1 MRKIF
6 ASMTAVSMAA
16 AVMLA
21 GCGSNSSDKKTTTAA
36 STKATEAATE
46 KKTEAATEKE
56 TEKVSSEEASTE
68 KKTEV
73 ATTEAKTEKATE
85 KETEAAT
92 EKETEAATEAKTE
105 EASSEVA
112 SKETEAKADENAKV
126 RVIDIDLTSEQY
138 AFGVD
143 KEQPELLEKTNEFIA
158 KIMEDGTF
166 DEIWNLAPGA
176 EIIYLL
182 RLLFADGEPVMVK
195 SAEYDESKDQLVVA
209 TNAGFE
215 PFEYMK
221 GEDYCGI
228 DMEMAA
234 LLADYLGKELVIQN
248 MDFDAVCLAVGQQK
262 CDIAMAGLT
271 ITDSRKDQVTFTD
284 SYYNASQKLIVAADD
299 TTFDACKTKEDVEA
313 IFKTFDSKTK
323 VGAQNGTTAQFY
335 VEGSEDLDFA
345 GFDMTLVGYKNGSL
359 AVQDLL
365 NGNLDYVIIDAAPA
379 ESITAA
385 INSL

>member
-1 MRKIF
+1 MK
-6 ASMTAVSMAA
+6 S
-16 AVMLA
+16 
-21 GCGSNSSDKKTTTAA
+21 
-36 STKATEAATE
+36 
-46 KKTEAATEKE
+46 
-56 TEKVSSEEASTE
+56 
-68 KKTEV
+68 
-73 ATTEAKTEKATE
+73 
-85 KETEAAT
+85 
-92 EKETEAATEAKTE
+92 
-105 EASSEVA
+105 
-112 SKETEAKADENAKV
+112 
-126 RVIDIDLTSEQY
+126 
-138 AFGVD
+138 
-143 KEQPELLEKTNEFIA
+143 
-158 KIMEDGTF
+158 DGTF
-166 DEIWNLAPGA
+166 DEICNRYFG
-176 EIIYLL
+176 
-182 RLLFADGEPVMVK
+182 DGTPVPVK
-195 SAEYDESKDQLVVA
+195 SAAYDESKDQLVVA
-209 TNAGFE
+209 TNAAFE

-271 ITDSRKDQVTFTD
+271 ITESRKDQVTFTD